1 MIVAPVAAF
10 VVPICPAW
18 CGAGWLWRVLALAVV
33 LWCCGVGCL
42 PVLMVLCCVALPSV
56 LAVPVWLV
64 WRCCVGCLL
73 VLVVLAV
80 DFAGMAF
87 GSCMGLGGTIGGR
100 K

>member
-1 MIVAPVAAF
+1 M
-10 VVPICPAW
+10 
-18 CGAGWLWRVLALAVV
+18 
-33 LWCCGVGCL
+33 

-80 DFAGMAF
+80 DFAGMAG
-87 GSCMGLGGTIGGR
+87 GSCIGLGGAIGGVVNR
-100 K
+100 PGIDLIPRA